1 VGVWEKLLGL
11 LVTELRPCCRKWW
24 CCSTLKRNEFE
35 GTGSFLKL
43 HFVLHREALCAENL
57 KMNHVMVT
65 LTKSVDFI
73 RASGRNHC
81 ESAAL
86 LEEVDSEYREMLV
99 ICHANI
105 KCVCLQVYIETFL

>member
-1 VGVWEKLLGL
+1 
-11 LVTELRPCCRKWW
+11 
-24 CCSTLKRNEFE
+24 
-35 GTGSFLKL
+35 
-43 HFVLHREALCAENL
+43 
-57 KMNHVMVT
+57 MVT